1 MYSRGPRAQ
10 NGVDDVPGRTWRR
23 GGPSTAF
30 LLLVGVGV
38 AWGTIGVAA
47 EQIRA
52 GSDLDAFA
60 VNWLRTV
67 IAAPILLVVAWRE
80 SGRALPQATRTDLTV
95 MAALGVVIVVTNLLY
110 LVAVGRAGVAPATLV
125 ALCVPPVLIA
135 ATAATFLGERLA
147 GRAALALGGAVAGT
161 ALLVGWD
168 GGATGGA
175 FLGGILIAF
184 ACAALIALFT
194 MVSRTFAGRHPASR
208 PLAVGF
214 TVGAAALAPVAVARG
229 VPLDH
234 SAETWG
240 LLVYL
245 AVVPSVV
252 AYWMYQ
258 RALRDVAASTASVVT
273 LLEPLVATVLAWWLF
288 GERLGWSGL
297 VGGVVLCGSIAL
309 LSSAQPA
316 MAAAATAT
324 D

>member
-1 MYSRGPRAQ
+1 M
-10 NGVDDVPGRTWRR
+10 
-23 GGPSTAF
+23 GPSTAF

-38 AWGTIGVAA
+38 TWGTIGVAA
-47 EQIRA
+47 EQIQLE
-52 GSDLDAFA
+52 SDLDPFA

-80 SGRALPQATRTDLTV
+80 SGRAVPRATRADLAT
-95 MAALGVVIVVTNLLY
+95 MAILGVVVVVTNLLY
-110 LVAVGRAGVAPATLV
+110 LMAVDRAGVAPATLV

-135 ATAATFLGERLA
+135 ATAATILGERLA
-147 GRAALALGGAVAGT
+147 GRAVVALGGAVAGT
-161 ALLVGWD
+161 VLLVGWD
-168 GGATGGA
+168 GGETDGA

-184 ACAALIALFT
+184 GCAALIALFT

-214 TVGAAALAPVAVARG
+214 TVGAVALAPVAVARG
-229 VPLDH
+229 VPLDQ
-234 SAETWG
+234 SGETWA

-258 RALRDVAASTASVVT
+258 RALRDVAAATASVVT

-288 GERLGWSGL
+288 GERLGWTGL
-297 VGGVVLCGSIAL
+297 AGGVVLCGSIAL
-309 LSSAQPA
+309 LSTAPSAVST
-316 MAAAATAT
+316 AAAAEGLT
-324 D
+324 